1 MPRPNHIDNG
11 PIRFIA
17 TIDCEN
23 CGEIDA
29 VEVTENDFY
38 AFENCRKCNFSLI
51 SESHF
56 FLPQEWLD

>member
-23 CGEIDA
+23 CGEINA
-29 VEVTENDFY
+29 VEITENDFY
-38 AFENCRKCNFSLI
+38 AFENCRKCNFSRY
-51 SESHF
+51 E
-56 FLPQEWLD
+56 ELD